1 MAYKEFTDWETCD
14 AMLVV
19 VLVGVARWGWGYV
32 RHCLTGS
39 RMKNLDLRWRGR
51 DRQAARV
58 NGRCHAA
65 RARTGLLGS
74 IEVLLFCLLNAR
86 EERREKKNISI

>member
-1 MAYKEFTDWETCD
+1 MSYISQCHIKNLLVGETCD

-65 RARTGLLGS
+65 RAPTYRAAW
-74 IEVLLFCLLNAR
+74 LN
-86 EERREKKNISI
+86 

>member
-1 MAYKEFTDWETCD
+1 MAW
-14 AMLVV
+14 A
-19 VLVGVARWGWGYV
+19 W
-32 RHCLTGS
+32 
-39 RMKNLDLRWRGR
+39 
-51 DRQAARV
+51 QAAGV

-86 EERREKKNISI
+86 EERREKKYFDLVEILYVELLKCRFKKK

>member
-1 MAYKEFTDWETCD
+1 MK
-14 AMLVV
+14 
-19 VLVGVARWGWGYV
+19 
-32 RHCLTGS
+32 HCLTGPGEV
-39 RMKNLDLRWRGR
+39 RFEVAWAW
-51 DRQAARV
+51 QAARV